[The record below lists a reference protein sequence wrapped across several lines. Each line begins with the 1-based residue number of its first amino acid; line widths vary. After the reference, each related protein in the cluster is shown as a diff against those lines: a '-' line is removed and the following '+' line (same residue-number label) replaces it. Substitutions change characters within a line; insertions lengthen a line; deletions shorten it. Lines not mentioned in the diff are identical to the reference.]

1 MTANDS
7 LFAGSIPQLYER
19 YLVPLLF
26 ESYALDLA
34 GRVAGLA
41 PRDVLETAAGSG
53 VVTRALA
60 ARLPRDVR
68 IMASDLNQPM
78 LDHAASRQAQDG
90 RITWRQA
97 DALSLPFA
105 DQSFDVAACQ
115 FGVMFFPD
123 KVRGYCEAR
132 RVLKPGG
139 HFIFNVWDG
148 LAENDFSLV
157 VAEAVASLFPAD
169 PPRFLA
175 RTPYAYHDI
184 GGIRAELAAAGFA
197 KVSVDKVARTSC
209 APSPR
214 EPAMGLCLGA
224 PLRSEIEARD
234 ASRLDEAVNAAAEA
248 LARRFGAGPIEG
260 RMSAYVF
267 TAVC

>member
-1 MTANDS
+1 MVANDS
-7 LFAGSIPQLYER
+7 LFTGSIPQLYER

-34 GRVAGLA
+34 GRVAQVA

-60 ARLPRDVR
+60 AGLARDVR
-68 IMASDLNQPM
+68 IVASDLSQPM
-78 LDHAASRQAQDG
+78 LDHAASRQVQDG
-90 RITWRQA
+90 RISWRQA

-105 DQSFDVAACQ
+105 DRSFDVVACQ

-123 KVRGYCEAR
+123 KVRGYREAR

-139 HFIFNVWDG
+139 PFIFNVWDG
-148 LAENDFSLV
+148 LAENEFSHV
-157 VAEAVASLFPAD
+157 VTETVASLFPAD

-175 RTPYAYHDI
+175 RTPYGYHDI
-184 GGIRAELAAAGFA
+184 DGIRAELAAAGFS
-197 KVSVDKVARTSC
+197 KVSVDKVAHKSR

-214 EPAMGLCLGA
+214 EPATGLCLGT
-224 PLRSEIEARD
+224 PLRAEIEARD
-234 ASRLDEAVNAAAEA
+234 AARLDEAVNAATDA
-248 LARRFGAGPIEG
+248 LARRFGTGPIEG
-260 RMSAYVF
+260 GISAYVF
-267 TAVC
+267 TAIA